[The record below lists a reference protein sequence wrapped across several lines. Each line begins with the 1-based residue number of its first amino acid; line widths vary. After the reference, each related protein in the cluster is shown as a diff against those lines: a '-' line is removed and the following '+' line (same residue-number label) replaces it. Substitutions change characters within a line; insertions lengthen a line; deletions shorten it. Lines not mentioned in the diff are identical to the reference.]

1 MTFPTSYRA
10 ARAGLQTRDRTRV
23 TRILKEGGWILAGQA
38 LSVFAS
44 LVFVKVLTQR
54 LEPAQY
60 GQLALGLTLGTL
72 TCQVSMSG
80 VMPGIVR
87 YYTIAVE
94 KGDVRGYIKASS
106 RTMGYGTLA
115 TLTLGLLVLIGA
127 AVSRHTDWLGL
138 IALAIVYTQLS
149 NYNTT
154 LSSIQNAARQ
164 RATVA
169 LHGAAE
175 PWLRMAL
182 VLLVFIAFGRTATS
196 AVLGYTLA
204 MLLILTSQVLFLRR
218 LLPSEERPR
227 DDVPIPWGTRMWSY
241 SKPYT
246 LFNFFTWAQASSDRW
261 ALKAFSSTQDVGLF
275 SVVMSLGYSPVA
287 MAIGPVT
294 ALIGPVFFQRS
305 GDAADSE
312 RNAGVHRM
320 SWQLTVFCLA
330 LTLVVFLIALV
341 THRWIFSLLTAPE
354 YRQVSYLLP
363 WVLLAGGLF
372 AASQTIGLKLQS
384 DLNTKALLIPKIVTS
399 IVGVTLN
406 LLGAYYGGVQG
417 IVVAAVLFSA
427 LHFAWIAKLAMRAP
441 AGRTS

>member
-1 MTFPTSYRA
+1 VSVPTSYRA
-10 ARAGLQTRDRTRV
+10 VRETVLTLDHTRV
-23 TRILKEGGWILAGQA
+23 VRLLKEGGWIVAGQV
-38 LSVFAS
+38 LSIFAS
-44 LVFVKVLTQR
+44 LLFVKVLTQR

-60 GQLALGLTLGTL
+60 GQLALALTLGTL

-94 KGDVRGYIKASS
+94 KGDVRGYLKASS
-106 RTMGYGTLA
+106 RAMGYGTLV
-115 TLTLGLLVLIGA
+115 TLGLGILVLVGTVLTGHA
-127 AVSRHTDWLGL
+127 DWFAL
-138 IALAIVYTQLS
+138 IALAIIYTQIS

-182 VLLVFIAFGRTATS
+182 VLLVFMSMGRNATS
-196 AVLGYTLA
+196 AVIGYTLA
-204 MLLILTSQVLFLRR
+204 MLTILGSQYLFLRR
-218 LLPSEERPR
+218 LVHDENGAPHGSSIE
-227 DDVPIPWGTRMWSY
+227 WGSRMWAY

-246 LFNFFTWAQASSDRW
+246 TFNFFTWAQASSDRW
-261 ALKAFSSTQDVGLF
+261 ALKLFSSTQDVGLF

-287 MAIGPVT
+287 MAMGPVT

-305 GDAADSE
+305 GDAEDSA

-320 SWQLTVFCLA
+320 SWQLTYMCLI
-330 LTLVVFLIALV
+330 LTLVVFVIALG
-341 THRWIFSLLTAPE
+341 THRWIFSLLTAPQ

-384 DLNTKALLIPKIVTS
+384 DLNTAALLKPKIITS
-399 IVGVTLN
+399 ILGVMLN
-406 LLGAYYGGVQG
+406 FLGAYYGGVRG
-417 IVVAAVLFSA
+417 IVIAAVLFSA
-427 LHFAWIAKLAMRAP
+427 LHFAWIAKLAIRAP
-441 AGRTS
+441 EGRAA

>member
-1 MTFPTSYRA
+1 MRA
-10 ARAGLQTRDRTRV
+10 VDRTRV
-23 TRILKEGGWILAGQA
+23 LRLLKEGGWILTGQV
-38 LSVFAS
+38 LTVFAS

-54 LEPAQY
+54 LDPAQY

-94 KGDVRGYIKASS
+94 KGDVQGYLKASS
-106 RTMGYGTLA
+106 RAMGYGTLVTVA
-115 TLTLGLLVLIGA
+115 LGALVLIGA
-127 AVSRHTDWLGL
+127 GVTGHADWLAL
-138 IALAIVYTQLS
+138 IALAILYTQLS

-175 PWLRMAL
+175 PWLRLAL
-182 VLLVFIAFGRTATS
+182 VLLVFIWVGRSATS
-196 AVLGYTLA
+196 AVIGYSLA
-204 MLLILTSQVLFLRR
+204 MLIVLASQILFLRR
-218 LLPSEERPR
+218 L
-227 DDVPIPWGTRMWSY
+227 VPADGRATDGPPIEWGSRMWQY

-246 LFNFFTWAQASSDRW
+246 TINFFTWAQASSDRW
-261 ALKAFSSTQDVGLF
+261 ALKMFSSSGDVGLY

-287 MAIGPVT
+287 MAMGPFT

-305 GDAADSE
+305 GDAQDAA
-312 RNAGVHRM
+312 RNSGVHRM
-320 SWQLTVFCLA
+320 SWQLTYVCLA
-330 LTLVVFLIALV
+330 LTLVAFLVALA
-341 THRWIFSLLTAPE
+341 THRWVFALLTAPE
-354 YRQVSYLLP
+354 YRGVSYLLP

-384 DLNTKALLIPKIVTS
+384 DLNTGALRTPKIVTS
-399 IVGVTLN
+399 ILGVMLN
-406 LLGAYYGGVQG
+406 FAGAYYGGVQG

-427 LHFAWIAKLAMRAP
+427 LHFAWIAKLAMRVP
-441 AGRTS
+441 AGRVS